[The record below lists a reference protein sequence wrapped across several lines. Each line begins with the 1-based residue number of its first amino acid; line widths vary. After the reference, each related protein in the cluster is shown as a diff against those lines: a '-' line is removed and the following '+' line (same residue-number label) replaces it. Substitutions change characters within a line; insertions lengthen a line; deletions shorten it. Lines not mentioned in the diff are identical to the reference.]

1 MDESIKNNIA
11 IGVRDDS
18 IDEIK
23 INYAVD
29 SSGLKEFVDNL
40 PNKINTVVGERGSRI
55 SGGERQRLGIARSLY
70 FDSDIIIFDESTNS
84 LDRDTEERIMN
95 IIYSLKGIKTIF
107 IITHKREILKDC
119 NKIFSINNKKVFLE
133 DR

>member
-40 PNKINTVVGERGSRI
+40 PKKINTVVGERGSRI

-119 NKIFSINNKKVFLE
+119 NKIFSINNKKIFLE

>member
-11 IGVRDDS
+11 MGVQDDL

-40 PNKINTVVGERGSRI
+40 PNKINTIVGERGSRI

-133 DR
+133 ER